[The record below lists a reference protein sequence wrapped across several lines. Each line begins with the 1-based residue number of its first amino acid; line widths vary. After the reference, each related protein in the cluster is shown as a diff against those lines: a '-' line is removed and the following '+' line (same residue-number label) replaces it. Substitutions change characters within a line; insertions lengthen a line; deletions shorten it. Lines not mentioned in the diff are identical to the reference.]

1 MLPFTYVYIVSC
13 FTVQFLVGVCS
24 AVSPDLN
31 MDMTTWEGWLNT
43 QLVWATKEP
52 WTFLSYVLI
61 LLTPCFCISAVLSWK
76 LGKQIENQQERR
88 RKGMK
93 IN

>member
-1 MLPFTYVYIVSC
+1 MQQFAYVMHWI
-13 FTVQFLVGVCS
+13 TAQFLVGVCT

-31 MDMTTWEGWLNT
+31 LDMSTWEGWLNT

-52 WTFLSYVLI
+52 WTFLSYVLM

-76 LGKQIENQQERR
+76 LGKQIESQQERR
-88 RKGMK
+88 RKGVK
-93 IN
+93 VN